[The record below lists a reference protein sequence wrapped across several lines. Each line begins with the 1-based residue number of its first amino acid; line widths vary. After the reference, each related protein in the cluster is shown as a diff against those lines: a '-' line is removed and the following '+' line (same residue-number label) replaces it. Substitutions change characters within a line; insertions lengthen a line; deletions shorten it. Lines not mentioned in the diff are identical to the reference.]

1 MKVNQFSFD
10 DLFPNYADF
19 EADLEHDV
27 DEYSL
32 TVKASAVFDF
42 LRVESSFEE
51 WFKFCSEEMRLTSGK
66 DYIEVESADLPVDY
80 LISNNRAMHLCM
92 FTDSD
97 VAHQVRIFFIKS
109 ADMYQELMNAQNMQ
123 EFIRI
128 HTEYIEY
135 RKKTMNKINA
145 GLEI

>member
-1 MKVNQFSFD
+1 VNQFSFD

-19 EADLEHDV
+19 EADLEHDE

-42 LRVESSFEE
+42 LRVESTFCK
-51 WFKFCSEEMRLTSGK
+51 WFKFCSEKMGLTDGK

-80 LISNNRAMHLCM
+80 LISNNLSMHLCM
-92 FTDSD
+92 FTDSA
-97 VAHQVRIFFIKS
+97 VGHQIRKYFIKS
-109 ADMYQELMNAQNMQ
+109 SNMYHELMAAQNMQ
-123 EFIRI
+123 EFIKI

-135 RKKTMNKINA
+135 RRKAMDRINA
-145 GLEI
+145 GLEID